1 MRGRHNDEEFGW
13 RSGGRHSMGD
23 FGMDTDFGSWRMR
36 FGRKGF
42 LRPLVLKIVEEK
54 PMTGAEIM
62 DRMQELSMGW
72 WRPSPGSIY
81 PLLDQLVSESVLEKL
96 KDGKYEMRKEY
107 RQRYEISDDVEGVIS
122 SIESNIS
129 YLEDMSQKDSDKLS
143 NYGSRLKKIS
153 DRLSGLVGK

>member
-13 RSGGRHSMGD
+13 RSGGQHSMGG
-23 FGMDTDFGSWRMR
+23 FGADTDFGSWRMR

-107 RQRYEISDDVEGVIS
+107 RQRYEISDDVEGIIS
-122 SIESNIS
+122 NIESNIS
-129 YLEDMSQKDSDKLS
+129 YLEDMSQKDSGKLS